1 MHPAA
6 AESGRRDAANRRI
19 PSMKQEFSQ
28 LRLDRVTR
36 RFAVAGGKTV
46 AALDNMTLTVER
58 GEFIALLGPSGCGK
72 STALNCIAGLL
83 ALTEGSICL
92 DDERIDILPPE
103 KRGFGMVFQN
113 YALFPHMSVRRNIGF
128 GLLMRGESG
137 ADIARKVEAVV
148 RLVQLQGHEEKLPGQ
163 LSGGQQQRVAIAR
176 AIVIEPPLV
185 LMDEPLSNLDA
196 KLRLEMRAEI
206 RRIHRELRRTT
217 IYVTHDQDEA
227 LSLADRIVVM
237 KDGRVHQVAVP
248 AEIYGQPANLD
259 VARFMGY
266 RNVLSLDVSSQGAG
280 RAQLSGQG
288 LSLEGTI
295 KLPLGAKAAAAIRP
309 EELVVGDG
317 PNGIEGTIDSVEYS
331 GRDSL
336 LDVVTTGGLRL
347 HVRSTVHPAMGAK
360 VRLSVPPERVLV
372 YPAEANS

>member
-1 MHPAA
+1 
-6 AESGRRDAANRRI
+6 
-19 PSMKQEFSQ
+19 
-28 LRLDRVTR
+28 
-36 RFAVAGGKTV
+36 
-46 AALDNMTLTVER
+46 
-58 GEFIALLGPSGCGK
+58 
-72 STALNCIAGLL
+72 
-83 ALTEGSICL
+83 
-92 DDERIDILPPE
+92 
-103 KRGFGMVFQN
+103 
-113 YALFPHMSVRRNIGF
+113 
-128 GLLMRGESG
+128 
-137 ADIARKVEAVV
+137 
-148 RLVQLQGHEEKLPGQ
+148 
-163 LSGGQQQRVAIAR
+163 
-176 AIVIEPPLV
+176 
-185 LMDEPLSNLDA
+185 
-196 KLRLEMRAEI
+196 
-206 RRIHRELRRTT
+206 
-217 IYVTHDQDEA
+217 
-227 LSLADRIVVM
+227 M
-237 KDGRVHQVAVP
+237 KDGRVQQIAVP

-266 RNVLSLDVSSQGAG
+266 RNVLSLDVSGQGAG